1 MVHGVY
7 KPTNMVTSHRGD
19 LRGRI
24 CDFRAEEAAKDSVS
38 RSIFHR
44 AQCVSRGHGDVR
56 EMPRGHVENIY
67 DYDYSDYK
75 LLLDLFDLF
84 DLFGVNVDH
93 TNNHTFSLHIPRI
106 SSWYVET
113 LVFPFLLVDGWRL
126 FGSIDS
132 STARFGSWASMGM
145 REQLDLKTLG
155 I

>member
-7 KPTNMVTSHRGD
+7 KPTNMGTSHRGH

-84 DLFGVNVDH
+84 GVNVDH
-93 TNNHTFSLHIPRI
+93 TYSLHIPRI

-113 LVFPFLLVDGWRL
+113 LVFSL
-126 FGSIDS
+126 FTG
-132 STARFGSWASMGM
+132 
-145 REQLDLKTLG
+145 
-155 I
+155 